1 MKTTTVTSNGH
12 VDRLLPV
19 GLTPEAADR
28 KHARRLNARLVAG
41 VLCVVAAFSGF
52 LVFAA
57 SSSPRTHG
65 VVVAVRDLPTGTRVR
80 RTDLAV
86 AQAQLADAQAQVFVP
101 AEAVDTIDGQELLGP
116 VAAQQFLARAQL
128 TTAQRPTL
136 QPGFVRMTVPVRPDT
151 AVGGALRTGDLVT
164 VLATTDK
171 GKPTAQTRSVLD
183 RVVVDQVGQADT
195 LTTTGTSAVSG
206 DGSGPSLP
214 LRASRPIAW
223 VTLLVPE
230 DRASSLALARW
241 TGDIELIQLPAAD
254 DAGATTP

>member
-1 MKTTTVTSNGH
+1 MNSTTVTTNGH
-12 VDRLLPV
+12 VDRLPPV

-28 KHARRLNARLVAG
+28 KHARRLNARLLAG
-41 VLCVVAAFSGF
+41 VVCVLAAFSGF

-80 RTDLAV
+80 RTELAI

-101 AEAVDTIDGQELLGP
+101 AEAVDAIDGQELLAP
-116 VAAQQFLARAQL
+116 LAAHQFLARAQL
-128 TTAQRPTL
+128 TTAHRPTL
-136 QPGFVRMTVPVRPDT
+136 QPGFVRMTLPVRPDT
-151 AVGGALRTGDLVT
+151 AVGGALRTGDVVT

-171 GKPTAQTRSVLD
+171 GKPTAQTRPVLD
-183 RVVVDQVGQADT
+183 RVVVDQVGRADT
-195 LTTTGTSAVSG
+195 LTTTTTSAGASDNG
-206 DGSGPSLP
+206 GQSLP
-214 LRASRPIAW
+214 LRASRPVAW

-241 TGDIELIQLPAAD
+241 TGDVELIQVPAD
-254 DAGATTP
+254 DSGAATS

>member
-1 MKTTTVTSNGH
+1 VC
-12 VDRLLPV
+12 
-19 GLTPEAADR
+19 
-28 KHARRLNARLVAG
+28 
-41 VLCVVAAFSGF
+41 VLAAFSGF

-65 VVVAVRDLPTGTRVR
+65 VVVAVRDLPTGARVR
-80 RTDLAV
+80 RTDLAI

-101 AEAVDTIDGQELLGP
+101 AEAVDSIAGQELLAAA
-116 VAAQQFLARAQL
+116 AAQQFLARAQL
-128 TTAQRPTL
+128 TTAHRPTL

-151 AVGGALRTGDLVT
+151 AVGGALRTGDVVT

-183 RVVVDQVGQADT
+183 RVVIDQVGQADT
-195 LTTTGTSAVSG
+195 LTTTSSSAG
-206 DGSGPSLP
+206 AADAAPSLP
-214 LRASRPIAW
+214 LRASRPVAW

-241 TGDIELIQLPAAD
+241 TGDVELIQLPAD
-254 DAGATTP
+254 DLSPATTP

>member
-1 MKTTTVTSNGH
+1 MTSTTAATNGH
-12 VDRLLPV
+12 VDRLTPV
-19 GLTPEAADR
+19 RLTPEGADR
-28 KHARRLNARLVAG
+28 KHARRLNARLLAG
-41 VLCVVAAFSGF
+41 VVCVLAAFSGF

-80 RTDLAV
+80 RADLAI
-86 AQAQLADAQAQVFVP
+86 AQAQLADSQAQVFVP
-101 AEAVDTIDGQELLGP
+101 AEAVDAIDGQELLAP

-128 TTAQRPTL
+128 TTIHRPTL

-171 GKPTAQTRSVLD
+171 GKPTAQTRPVLD

-195 LTTTGTSAVSG
+195 LAASGSSATANSAA
-206 DGSGPSLP
+206 PSLP
-214 LRASRPIAW
+214 LRPSRPVAW
-223 VTLLVPE
+223 VTLFVPE
-230 DRASSLALARW
+230 DRANSLSLARW
-241 TGDIELIQLPAAD
+241 TGDLELIQLPAEETT
-254 DAGATTP
+254 GQATP

>member
-1 MKTTTVTSNGH
+1 MKTSSTTANGH
-12 VDRLLPV
+12 VSELLPI
-19 GLTPEAADR
+19 GLTPDAADR
-28 KHARRLNARLVAG
+28 KHARRLNARVVAG
-41 VLCVVAAFSGF
+41 VVCVLAAFSGF

-65 VVVAVRDLPTGTRVR
+65 VIVTVRDLPTGTRLR
-80 RTDLAV
+80 RADLAI

-101 AEAVDTIDGQELLGP
+101 AEAVDAIDGQELLAP

-128 TTAQRPTL
+128 TTVHRPTR

-151 AVGGALRTGDLVT
+151 AVGGALRTGDVVT

-171 GKPTAQTRSVLD
+171 GKPTAQTRPVLD

-195 LTTTGTSAVSG
+195 LATTSATAAAAG
-206 DGSGPSLP
+206 GGGPSLP
-214 LRASRPIAW
+214 LRASRPVAW

-230 DRASSLALARW
+230 DRASRLALARW
-241 TGDIELIQLPAAD
+241 TGDVELIQVPAD
-254 DAGATTP
+254 DAGAATP

>member
-1 MKTTTVTSNGH
+1 MKSNSTTANGH
-12 VDRLLPV
+12 VGELLPI
-19 GLTPEAADR
+19 GLTPEAAER
-28 KHARRLNARLVAG
+28 KHARRLNARLLAG
-41 VLCVVAAFSGF
+41 VVCVLAAFSGF

-65 VVVAVRDLPTGTRVR
+65 MVVSIRALPAGSSLR
-80 RTDLAV
+80 RADLAIS
-86 AQAQLADAQAQVFVP
+86 QAQLADAQAQVFVP
-101 AEAVDTIDGQELLGP
+101 AEALDGIDGLELLAP

-128 TTAQRPTL
+128 TTAHRPTL

-151 AVGGALRTGDLVT
+151 AVGGALRTGDVVT

-171 GKPTAQTRSVLD
+171 GKPTAQTRPVLD

-195 LTTTGTSAVSG
+195 LATTSPSAVAA
-206 DGSGPSLP
+206 DGGGPSLP
-214 LRASRPIAW
+214 LRASRPVAW

-241 TGDIELIQLPAAD
+241 TGDIELIQIPVD
-254 DAGATTP
+254 DASRATP

>member
-1 MKTTTVTSNGH
+1 MKSTTVTTNGH

-41 VLCVVAAFSGF
+41 IVCVLAAFSGF
-52 LVFAA
+52 LEVAA

-65 VVVAVRDLPTGTRVR
+65 VVVSVRDLPTGTRLR
-80 RTDLAV
+80 RADLAV

-101 AEAVDTIDGQELLGP
+101 ADALDAIDGQQLLAP

-128 TTAQRPTL
+128 TTAHRPTL

-151 AVGGALRTGDLVT
+151 AVGGALRTGDVVT
-164 VLATTDK
+164 LLATTDK
-171 GKPTAQTRSVLD
+171 GKPTAQTRQVLD

-195 LTTTGTSAVSG
+195 LTTTSPSAGSA

-214 LRASRPIAW
+214 LRASRPVAW

-230 DRASSLALARW
+230 DRAGSLALARW
-241 TGDIELIQLPAAD
+241 TGDVELIQLPAAD
-254 DAGATTP
+254 ARAATP